1 MSEVRI
7 SPEVEVAVTLATRE
21 AIRRRHEYVTVD
33 HLLYALL
40 FDDTTANVVKK
51 SGGDVGALRRSLEQ
65 FLDEEMEAL
74 PDHADAT
81 PTLSLGFQR
90 VLSRALAHVQSS
102 GDQEVK
108 GANVLVAL
116 YAERDS
122 QAKTLLEEG
131 GVTRLDVVNF
141 ISHGVSKSGADRK
154 GGALA
159 SRGFAPADGS
169 SSDEEASDDDD
180 PLEAFCTNLNRQA
193 EEGNI
198 DPLIGREKE
207 IDRVTQ
213 ILVRR
218 RKNNPILVGDAGVG
232 KTAIAEGLARKIVNE
247 EVPALL
253 HDCVVYSLDMGS
265 LLAGTRFRGDFENR
279 LKAVVKE
286 LEARPGSLLF
296 IDEMHNIMG
305 AGSAGGS
312 TMDASNMLKPALMG
326 GKMRVMGSTTYA
338 EYRSHI
344 ERDRA
349 LVRRL
354 QKVEVNEPS
363 HDDCIEILKGLI
375 DRYEDFHKVTYAE
388 DALEAAVSLSE
399 RYLQDRKLPD
409 KAIDLV
415 DEAGARAKLDHEEG
429 YVVTEDD
436 IEKVVA
442 KMAQIPPKQVNT
454 DDRSALRD
462 LDTELKAVIFEQD
475 AAIDQLVASI
485 RLSRA
490 GLREPEK
497 PIGNFLF
504 TGPTGV
510 GKTELAKQLAKT
522 MGIEFIRFDMSEYQ
536 EAHSV
541 SRLIGAPPGYVGY
554 DRGGLLTDAVNKTPH
569 AVLLLDEIEKAHRD
583 IFSVLLQV
591 MDHGTLTDNSGR
603 PSDFRHCIIIMT
615 SNVGAH
621 ALTKTRLGFGQRGV
635 QTGEEEREYTNR
647 FSPEFRNRLDARVR
661 FAPLSPR
668 AMGSIVE
675 KFVRQLETQLGDR
688 NVRIEL
694 SREAREYLAEEG
706 FDEQMG
712 ARPLARVIDQE
723 VKRPLSNEI
732 LFGALEDGGRVTIV
746 VEAREGDG
754 EEDREAPLRR
764 LAFRFS
770 SADEGDKLLGDGG
783 TSQRKALPEKSATG
797 PSEPPPASEG
807 GARPSPPAR
816 DDDPQVEVA
825 EALADDVGP

>member
-1 MSEVRI
+1 VSEVRI

-40 FDDTTANVVKK
+40 FDDATANVLKK
-51 SGGDVGALRRSLEQ
+51 SGGNVKKFRKELER
-65 FLDEEMEAL
+65 FLDEEMESL
-74 PDHADAT
+74 PDDEDAT

-102 GDQEVK
+102 GDEEVK
-108 GANVLVAL
+108 GANVLVAI

-141 ISHGVSKSGADRK
+141 ISHGVTKEDSDRNR
-154 GGALA
+154 GALA
-159 SRGFAPADGS
+159 SRSVEGAEGG
-169 SSDEEASDDDD
+169 EEEEGGDKD
-180 PLEAFCTNLNRQA
+180 PLEAFCTNLNKQA

-198 DPLIGREKE
+198 DPLIGRAKE
-207 IDRVTQ
+207 IDRITQ

-232 KTAIAEGLARKIVNE
+232 KTAIAEGLARKIVNK
-247 EVPALL
+247 EVPELL
-253 HDCVVYSLDMGS
+253 HDSVIYSLDMGS

-286 LEARPGSLLF
+286 LESRPGSVLF

-363 HDDCIEILKGLI
+363 HDDCIAILEGLI
-375 DRYEDFHKVTYAE
+375 DRYEDFHKVEYGE
-388 DALEAAVSLSE
+388 DALEASVSLSE

-409 KAIDLV
+409 KAIDLI
-415 DEAGARAKLDHEEG
+415 DEAGARAKLDHEAG
-429 YVVTEDD
+429 YIITEDD
-436 IEKVVA
+436 IEKIVA

-462 LDTELKAVIFEQD
+462 LDADLKAVIFEQD
-475 AAIDQLVASI
+475 QAIDQLVASI

-510 GKTELAKQLAKT
+510 GKTELAKQLSKT

-536 EAHSV
+536 ESHSV

-554 DRGGLLTDAVNKTPH
+554 DRGGLLTDAINKTPH

-603 PSDFRHCIIIMT
+603 PTDFRHCIIIMT

-635 QTGEEEREYTNR
+635 QTGEEEREYKNR

-661 FAPLSPR
+661 FAPLSPG

-675 KFVRQLETQLGDR
+675 KFVKQLELQLGDR
-688 NVRIEL
+688 NVKIDL
-694 SREAREYLAEEG
+694 SPEARSHLAVEG

-723 VKRPLSNEI
+723 VKLPLSNEI
-732 LFGALEDGGRVTIV
+732 LFGDLQEGGRVTIIL
-746 VEAREGDG
+746 ETTFEENEDG
-754 EEDREAPLRR
+754 EKEEKKKLG
-764 LAFRFS
+764 FRI
-770 SADEGDKLLGDGG
+770 EKGEKLLGDGG
-783 TSQRKALPEKSATG
+783 TGTRKYLPEKSSTG
-797 PSEPPPASEG
+797 ETPPDDEEPK
-807 GARPSPPAR
+807 
-816 DDDPQVEVA
+816 VEVA
-825 EALADDVGP
+825 EGVD